1 MNGRMIM
8 SDLSSID
15 EEIAKLEAEQK
26 ISQKKLALLKKSKKA
41 MLKQAEENR
50 KFTKRLELDELV
62 ESTNEK
68 LAETSLQF
76 VTDNNLEAVLIK
88 FEDVLISEYLLTEDL
103 DLKKISNLLDL
114 FSRNVK
120 TIEKIFN
127 LFNDSTD
134 LVRISYDDQTF
145 KSITLHVFGR
155 EYAIKIDAKDDEHL
169 TVRLTTEIDYRSDR
183 VIIRSG
189 NVEYEVSMSD
199 SYDSFDIDASVS
211 GDCSIDQF
219 DETFE
224 RLAKELDKTE
234 IEEL

>member
-1 MNGRMIM
+1 MIM

-15 EEIAKLEAEQK
+15 KEIAKLEAEQK
-26 ISQKKLALLKKSKKA
+26 NSQKKLDLLKKSKKA

-62 ESTNEK
+62 ESANEK

-76 VTDNNLEAVLIK
+76 VNDNNLEAVLVK
-88 FEDVLISEYLLTEDL
+88 LDDVHLSEYILTEDL
-103 DLKKISNLLDL
+103 DLKKISEFVDL

-120 TIEKIFN
+120 TIEKILN

-145 KSITLHVFGR
+145 KFITLQVFGR

-189 NVEYEVSMSD
+189 NVEYEVSISD

-224 RLAKELDKTE
+224 RLAKELDKAE
-234 IEEL
+234 VEEL

>member
-1 MNGRMIM
+1 M

-15 EEIAKLEAEQK
+15 KEIAKLEAEQK
-26 ISQKKLALLKKSKKA
+26 NSQKKLNLLKKSKKA

-76 VTDNNLEAVLIK
+76 VNDNTLEAVLIK
-88 FEDVLISEYLLTEDL
+88 FEDVHLSEYLLTEDL
-103 DLKKISNLLDL
+103 DLKKISGFLEL

-120 TIEKIFN
+120 TIEKILN

-134 LVRISYDDQTF
+134 LVRISYNDQTF
-145 KSITLHVFGR
+145 KFITLHVFGR

-183 VIIRSG
+183 VIIRSD

-224 RLAKELDKTE
+224 RLAKELDKAE
-234 IEEL
+234 VEEL

>member
-1 MNGRMIM
+1 M

-26 ISQKKLALLKKSKKA
+26 NSQKKLDLLKKSKKS
-41 MLKQAEENR
+41 MLKQAKENR
-50 KFTKRLELDELV
+50 KLSKRLELDELV
-62 ESTNEK
+62 ESANEK

-76 VTDNNLEAVLIK
+76 VNDNTLEAVLIK
-88 FEDVLISEYLLTEDL
+88 LDDSHVSEYILTDDL
-103 DLKKISNLLDL
+103 DLKKISEFVDL

-120 TIEKIFN
+120 TIEKILN

-134 LVRISYDDQTF
+134 LVRINYDDKMF
-145 KSITLHVFGR
+145 KSITFSIFDR
-155 EYAIKIDAKDDEHL
+155 EYSINIVAKDDEHL
-169 TVRLTTEIDYRSDR
+169 TVKLTTEIDYRSDR

-211 GDCSIDQF
+211 DKCSI
-219 DETFE
+219 EELNKTLA
-224 RLAKELDKTE
+224 RLSFELDKAE
-234 IEEL
+234 VEEL

>member
-1 MNGRMIM
+1 M

-26 ISQKKLALLKKSKKA
+26 NSQKKLNLLKKSKKT

-76 VTDNNLEAVLIK
+76 VNDNTLEAVLIK
-88 FEDVLISEYLLTEDL
+88 LDEVHLSEYILTDDL
-103 DLKKISNLLDL
+103 DLKKISKFLDL

-127 LFNDSTD
+127 AFNESTD
-134 LVRISYDDQTF
+134 LVRIDYDDKTF
-145 KSITLHVFGR
+145 KSITFNIFGR
-155 EYAIKIDAKDDEHL
+155 EYAINIVAKDDEHL
-169 TVRLTTEIDYRSDR
+169 TVKLTTEIDYRSDR
-183 VIIRSG
+183 VIIKSG
-189 NVEYEVSMSD
+189 KIEYEISMDNSCN
-199 SYDSFDIDASVS
+199 SYDSFNIDASVS

-224 RLAKELDKTE
+224 RLAKELDKAE
-234 IEEL
+234 VEEL

>member
-1 MNGRMIM
+1 M

-15 EEIAKLEAEQK
+15 KEIAKLEAEQK
-26 ISQKKLALLKKSKKA
+26 NFQKKLNLLKKSKKA

-76 VTDNNLEAVLIK
+76 VNDNNLEAVLVK
-88 FEDVLISEYLLTEDL
+88 LDDVYLSEYILTDDL
-103 DLKKISNLLDL
+103 DLKKISKFLDL

-120 TIEKIFN
+120 TIEKILN

-134 LVRISYDDQTF
+134 LVRINYDDQTF
-145 KSITLHVFGR
+145 KFITLHVFGR
-155 EYAIKIDAKDDEHL
+155 EYSINIVAKDDEHL
-169 TVRLTTEIDYRSDR
+169 TVKLTTEIDYRSDR
-183 VIIRSG
+183 VIIRSS

-199 SYDSFDIDASVS
+199 SYDSFNIDASVS
-211 GDCSIDQF
+211 DKCSI
-219 DETFE
+219 EELNKTLG
-224 RLAKELDKTE
+224 RLSLELDKAE
-234 IEEL
+234 VEKL

>member
-1 MNGRMIM
+1 MIM

-15 EEIAKLEAEQK
+15 KEIAKLEAEQK
-26 ISQKKLALLKKSKKA
+26 NFQKKLNLLKKSKKA

-76 VTDNNLEAVLIK
+76 VNDNNLEAVLVK
-88 FEDVLISEYLLTEDL
+88 LDDVYLSEYILTDDL
-103 DLKKISNLLDL
+103 DLKKISKFLDL

-120 TIEKIFN
+120 TIEKILN

-134 LVRISYDDQTF
+134 LVRINYDDQTF
-145 KSITLHVFGR
+145 KFITLHVFGR
-155 EYAIKIDAKDDEHL
+155 EYSINIVAKDDEHL
-169 TVRLTTEIDYRSDR
+169 TVKLTTEIDYRSDR
-183 VIIRSG
+183 VIIRSS

-199 SYDSFDIDASVS
+199 SYDSFNIDASVS
-211 GDCSIDQF
+211 DKCSI
-219 DETFE
+219 EELNKTLG
-224 RLAKELDKTE
+224 RLSLELDKAE
-234 IEEL
+234 VEKL

>member
-1 MNGRMIM
+1 M

-26 ISQKKLALLKKSKKA
+26 NSQKKLDLLKKSKKA

-50 KFTKRLELDELV
+50 KFAKLLEFDELID
-62 ESTNEK
+62 SANEK

-76 VTDNNLEAVLIK
+76 VNDNTLEAVLLK
-88 FEDVLISEYLLTEDL
+88 LDGVHLSEYILTDDL
-103 DLKKISNLLDL
+103 DLQKISEFLNL

-120 TIEKIFN
+120 TIEKIFST
-127 LFNDSTD
+127 FNDSTD
-134 LVRISYDDQTF
+134 LVRINYDDKTF
-145 KSITLHVFGR
+145 KSITFDIFGR
-155 EYAIKIDAKDDEHL
+155 EYSINIVAKDDNHL
-169 TVRLTTEIDYRSDR
+169 TVKLTVEIDYRSDR
-183 VIIRSG
+183 VIIKSEKI
-189 NVEYEVSMSD
+189 EYEVSMSD

-224 RLAKELDKTE
+224 RLAKELDKAE
-234 IEEL
+234 VEEL

>member
-1 MNGRMIM
+1 M

-26 ISQKKLALLKKSKKA
+26 NSQKKLNLLKKSKKA

-50 KFTKRLELDELV
+50 KLSKRLELDELV

-76 VTDNNLEAVLIK
+76 VNDNTLEAVLIK
-88 FEDVLISEYLLTEDL
+88 FEDVFLSEYLLTEDL
-103 DLKKISNLLDL
+103 DLKKISGFLEL

-120 TIEKIFN
+120 TIEKILN

-145 KSITLHVFGR
+145 KSITFNIFGR
-155 EYAIKIDAKDDEHL
+155 EYSINIVAKCDEHL
-169 TVRLTTEIDYRSDR
+169 TVKLTTEIDYRSDR

-199 SYDSFDIDASVS
+199 SYDSFNIDASVS
-211 GDCSIDQF
+211 DECS
-219 DETFE
+219 
-224 RLAKELDKTE
+224 
-234 IEEL
+234 IEELNKTLGRLSFELEKAEVEEL

>member
-1 MNGRMIM
+1 M
-8 SDLSSID
+8 SNLSSID

-26 ISQKKLALLKKSKKA
+26 NSQKKLDLLKKSKKA

-50 KFTKRLELDELV
+50 KFAELLELDELV
-62 ESTNEK
+62 ESANEK
-68 LAETSLQF
+68 LADTSLQF
-76 VTDNNLEAVLIK
+76 VNDNTLEAVLL
-88 FEDVLISEYLLTEDL
+88 ELGDVHLSEYILTDDL
-103 DLKKISNLLDL
+103 DLQKISEFLNL

-120 TIEKIFN
+120 TIEKIFGT
-127 LFNDSTD
+127 FNDSTD

-145 KSITLHVFGR
+145 KFITLHVFGR

-211 GDCSIDQF
+211 CDCSIDQF

-224 RLAKELDKTE
+224 RLAKELDKVE
-234 IEEL
+234 VEEL

>member
-1 MNGRMIM
+1 M
-8 SDLSSID
+8 SNLSAIE

-26 ISQKKLALLKKSKKA
+26 NSQKKLNLLKKSKKT
-41 MLKQAEENR
+41 MLKQAEEDR
-50 KFTKRLELDELV
+50 KLSKRLELDELV
-62 ESTNEK
+62 ESANEK

-76 VTDNNLEAVLIK
+76 VNDNTLEAVLIK
-88 FEDVLISEYLLTEDL
+88 FEDVHLSEYLLTEDL

-120 TIEKIFN
+120 TIEKIFSA
-127 LFNDSTD
+127 FNDSTD

-145 KSITLHVFGR
+145 KFITLHVFGR

-169 TVRLTTEIDYRSDR
+169 TVRLTAEIDYRSDR

-224 RLAKELDKTE
+224 RLAKELDKAE
-234 IEEL
+234 VEEL

>member
-1 MNGRMIM
+1 M

-15 EEIAKLEAEQK
+15 KEIAKLEAEQK
-26 ISQKKLALLKKSKKA
+26 NSQKKLDLLKKSKKA

-50 KFTKRLELDELV
+50 KFAKLLEFDELID
-62 ESTNEK
+62 SANEK
-68 LAETSLQF
+68 LADTSLQF
-76 VTDNNLEAVLIK
+76 VNDNTLEAVLLK
-88 FEDVLISEYLLTEDL
+88 LGDVHLSEYILTDDL
-103 DLKKISNLLDL
+103 DLQKISEFLNL

-120 TIEKIFN
+120 TIEKIFGT
-127 LFNDSTD
+127 FNDSTD

-145 KSITLHVFGR
+145 KFITLHVFGR

-224 RLAKELDKTE
+224 RLAKELDKAE
-234 IEEL
+234 VEEL

>member
-15 EEIAKLEAEQK
+15 KEIAKLEAEQK
-26 ISQKKLALLKKSKKA
+26 NSQKKLALLKKSKDA
-41 MLKQAEENR
+41 MLKRAEEDR
-50 KFTKRLELDELV
+50 KFTKRLELDELID
-62 ESTNEK
+62 SANEK
-68 LAETSLQF
+68 LADTSLQF
-76 VTDNNLEAVLIK
+76 VNDNTLEAVLIK
-88 FEDVLISEYLLTEDL
+88 LDEVHLSEYILTDDL
-103 DLKKISNLLDL
+103 DLQKISGFLEL

-120 TIEKIFN
+120 TIEKILN

-145 KSITLHVFGR
+145 KFITLHVFCR
-155 EYAIKIDAKDDEHL
+155 EYTIKIDAKGDEHL

-211 GDCSIDQF
+211 DKCS
-219 DETFE
+219 
-224 RLAKELDKTE
+224 
-234 IEEL
+234 IEELNKTLESLSFELEKAEVEEL

>member
-1 MNGRMIM
+1 M

-26 ISQKKLALLKKSKKA
+26 NSQKKLDLLKKSKKA

-50 KFTKRLELDELV
+50 KSAKRLELDELI
-62 ESTNEK
+62 ESANEK

-76 VTDNNLEAVLIK
+76 VNDNTLEAVLIK
-88 FEDVLISEYLLTEDL
+88 LDEVHLSEYILTDDL
-103 DLKKISNLLDL
+103 DLQKISKFLDL
-114 FSRNVK
+114 FSRNVR
-120 TIEKIFN
+120 TIEKIFSA
-127 LFNDSTD
+127 FNESTD

-145 KSITLHVFGR
+145 KFITLHVFGR
-155 EYAIKIDAKDDEHL
+155 EYSINIVAKDDEHL
-169 TVRLTTEIDYRSDR
+169 TVRLTTEIDYRSNR

-189 NVEYEVSMSD
+189 DVEYEVSMSD

-224 RLAKELDKTE
+224 RLAKELDKAE
-234 IEEL
+234 VEEL

>member
-1 MNGRMIM
+1 M

-15 EEIAKLEAEQK
+15 KEIAKLEAEQK
-26 ISQKKLALLKKSKKA
+26 NSQKKLNLLKKSKKA
-41 MLKQAEENR
+41 MLKQAEEDR
-50 KFTKRLELDELV
+50 KFAKLLEFDELID
-62 ESTNEK
+62 SANEK
-68 LAETSLQF
+68 LADTSLQF
-76 VTDNNLEAVLIK
+76 VNDNTLEAVLLK
-88 FEDVLISEYLLTEDL
+88 LGDVHLSEYILTDDL
-103 DLKKISNLLDL
+103 DLQKISEFLNL

-120 TIEKIFN
+120 TIEKILN

-145 KSITLHVFGR
+145 KFITLHVFGR

-199 SYDSFDIDASVS
+199 SYESFNIDASVS
-211 GDCSIDQF
+211 DKCSI
-219 DETFE
+219 EELNKTLG
-224 RLAKELDKTE
+224 RLSFELDKAE
-234 IEEL
+234 VEEL

>member
-1 MNGRMIM
+1 M

-15 EEIAKLEAEQK
+15 KEIAKLESEQK
-26 ISQKKLALLKKSKKA
+26 NSQKKLDLLKKSKKA

-50 KFTKRLELDELV
+50 KLSKHLELDELV
-62 ESTNEK
+62 ESANEK

-76 VTDNNLEAVLIK
+76 ANDNTLEAVLIK
-88 FEDVLISEYLLTEDL
+88 LDDSHVSEYILTDDL
-103 DLKKISNLLDL
+103 DLKKISKFLDL

-127 LFNDSTD
+127 TFNESTD
-134 LVRISYDDQTF
+134 LVRINYDDKTF
-145 KSITLHVFGR
+145 KSITFNIFGR
-155 EYAIKIDAKDDEHL
+155 EYSINIVAKDDEHL

-189 NVEYEVSMSD
+189 NVEYEISMTD

-211 GDCSIDQF
+211 DTCSI
-219 DETFE
+219 EELNKT
-224 RLAKELDKTE
+224 LAHLSFELDKAE
-234 IEEL
+234 VEEL

>member
-1 MNGRMIM
+1 M
-8 SDLSSID
+8 SNLSAID

-26 ISQKKLALLKKSKKA
+26 NSQKKLDLLKKSKKA

-50 KFTKRLELDELV
+50 KSAKRLELDELI
-62 ESTNEK
+62 ESANEK

-76 VTDNNLEAVLIK
+76 VNDNTLEAVLIK
-88 FEDVLISEYLLTEDL
+88 LDEVHLSEYILTDDL
-103 DLKKISNLLDL
+103 DLQKISKFLDL
-114 FSRNVK
+114 FSRNVR
-120 TIEKIFN
+120 TIEKIFSA
-127 LFNDSTD
+127 FNESTD
-134 LVRISYDDQTF
+134 LVRINYDDKTF
-145 KSITLHVFGR
+145 KSITFNIFGR
-155 EYAIKIDAKDDEHL
+155 EYSINIVAKDDSHL
-169 TVRLTTEIDYRSDR
+169 TVKLTTEIDYRSDR

-224 RLAKELDKTE
+224 RLAKELDKAE
-234 IEEL
+234 VEEL

>member
-15 EEIAKLEAEQK
+15 KEIAKLEAEQK
-26 ISQKKLALLKKSKKA
+26 NSQKKLNLLKKSKKA

-76 VTDNNLEAVLIK
+76 VNDNTLEAVLVK
-88 FEDVLISEYLLTEDL
+88 LDDVHLSEYILTDDL
-103 DLKKISNLLDL
+103 DLKKISKFLDL

-127 LFNDSTD
+127 AFNDSTD

-145 KSITLHVFGR
+145 KFITLHVFGR
-155 EYAIKIDAKDDEHL
+155 EYAIKIDAKDYEHL

-211 GDCSIDQF
+211 DKCSI
-219 DETFE
+219 EELNKTLG
-224 RLAKELDKTE
+224 RLSFELDKAE
-234 IEEL
+234 VEEL

>member
-1 MNGRMIM
+1 M

-15 EEIAKLEAEQK
+15 EEIVKLEAEQK
-26 ISQKKLALLKKSKKA
+26 NSQKKLDLLKKSKNA
-41 MLKQAEENR
+41 MLKQAEETR
-50 KFTKRLELDELV
+50 KLSKRLELDELV
-62 ESTNEK
+62 ESANEK
-68 LAETSLQF
+68 LADTSLQF
-76 VTDNNLEAVLIK
+76 VNDNTLEAVLVK
-88 FEDVLISEYLLTEDL
+88 LDDVHLSEYILTDDL
-103 DLKKISNLLDL
+103 DLQKISKFLDL

-120 TIEKIFN
+120 TIEKIFSA
-127 LFNDSTD
+127 FNESTD
-134 LVRISYDDQTF
+134 LVRINYDDKTF
-145 KSITLHVFGR
+145 KSITFNIFGR

-224 RLAKELDKTE
+224 RLAKELDKAE
-234 IEEL
+234 VEEL

>member
-1 MNGRMIM
+1 M

-26 ISQKKLALLKKSKKA
+26 NSQKKLNLLKKSKKA
-41 MLKQAEENR
+41 MLKRAEEDR
-50 KFTKRLELDELV
+50 KISKRLELDELV
-62 ESTNEK
+62 ESANEK

-76 VTDNNLEAVLIK
+76 VNDNTLEAVLIK
-88 FEDVLISEYLLTEDL
+88 FEDVHLSEYLLTEDL
-103 DLKKISNLLDL
+103 DLKKISRFLEL
-114 FSRNVK
+114 FSCNVK
-120 TIEKIFN
+120 TIEKILN

-145 KSITLHVFGR
+145 KFITLHVFGR

-224 RLAKELDKTE
+224 RLAKELDKAE
-234 IEEL
+234 VEEL

>member
-1 MNGRMIM
+1 M

-26 ISQKKLALLKKSKKA
+26 NSQKKLDLLKKSKKT
-41 MLKQAEENR
+41 MLKRAEEDR
-50 KFTKRLELDELV
+50 KLSKRLELDELV
-62 ESTNEK
+62 ESANEK

-76 VTDNNLEAVLIK
+76 VNDNNLEAVLIK
-88 FEDVLISEYLLTEDL
+88 FEDVHLSEYTLTDDL
-103 DLKKISNLLDL
+103 DLKKISGFLEL
-114 FSRNVK
+114 FSSNVK
-120 TIEKIFN
+120 TIEKILN

-134 LVRISYDDQTF
+134 LVRINYDDQTF
-145 KSITLHVFGR
+145 KFITLHVFGR
-155 EYAIKIDAKDDEHL
+155 EYSTNIVAKDDEHL

-224 RLAKELDKTE
+224 RLAKELEKAE
-234 IEEL
+234 VEEL

>member
-1 MNGRMIM
+1 M

-15 EEIAKLEAEQK
+15 KEIAKLEAEQMN
-26 ISQKKLALLKKSKKA
+26 SQKKLNLLKKSKKA
-41 MLKQAEENR
+41 MLKRAEEDR
-50 KFTKRLELDELV
+50 KFAKLLEFDELID
-62 ESTNEK
+62 SANEK
-68 LAETSLQF
+68 LADTSLQF
-76 VTDNNLEAVLIK
+76 VNDNTLEAVLLK
-88 FEDVLISEYLLTEDL
+88 LGDVHLSEYILTDDL
-103 DLKKISNLLDL
+103 DLQKISEFLNL

-120 TIEKIFN
+120 TIEKILN

-145 KSITLHVFGR
+145 KFITLHVFGR

-199 SYDSFDIDASVS
+199 SYDSFNIDASVS
-211 GDCSIDQF
+211 DKCSI
-219 DETFE
+219 EELNKTLG
-224 RLAKELDKTE
+224 RLSFELDKAE
-234 IEEL
+234 VEEL

>member
-1 MNGRMIM
+1 M

-15 EEIAKLEAEQK
+15 KEIAKLEAEQK
-26 ISQKKLALLKKSKKA
+26 NSQKKLNLLKKSKKA
-41 MLKQAEENR
+41 MLKQAEEDR
-50 KFTKRLELDELV
+50 KFAKLLEFDELID
-62 ESTNEK
+62 SANEK
-68 LAETSLQF
+68 LADTSLQF
-76 VTDNNLEAVLIK
+76 VNDNTLEAVLLK
-88 FEDVLISEYLLTEDL
+88 LGDVHLSEYILTDDL
-103 DLKKISNLLDL
+103 DLQKISEFLNL

-120 TIEKIFN
+120 TIEKILN

-145 KSITLHVFGR
+145 KFITLHVFGR

-199 SYDSFDIDASVS
+199 SYDSFNIDASVS
-211 GDCSIDQF
+211 DKCSI
-219 DETFE
+219 EELNKTLG
-224 RLAKELDKTE
+224 RLSFELDKAE
-234 IEEL
+234 VEEL

>member
-1 MNGRMIM
+1 M

>member
-1 MNGRMIM
+1 M

-15 EEIAKLEAEQK
+15 KEIAKLEAEQK
-26 ISQKKLALLKKSKKA
+26 NSQKKLDLLKKSKKA

-50 KFTKRLELDELV
+50 KLSKRLELDELV
-62 ESTNEK
+62 ESANEK

-76 VTDNNLEAVLIK
+76 VNDNTLEAVLIK
-88 FEDVLISEYLLTEDL
+88 LDEVHLSEYILTDDL
-103 DLKKISNLLDL
+103 DLQKISKFLDL

-120 TIEKIFN
+120 TIEKIFSA
-127 LFNDSTD
+127 FNESTD
-134 LVRISYDDQTF
+134 LVRINYDDKTF
-145 KSITLHVFGR
+145 KSITFNIFGR
-155 EYAIKIDAKDDEHL
+155 EYSINIVAKDDDHL
-169 TVRLTTEIDYRSDR
+169 TVKLTTEIDYRSDR

-189 NVEYEVSMSD
+189 KVEYEVSMSD

-224 RLAKELDKTE
+224 RLAKELDKAE
-234 IEEL
+234 VEEL

>member
-1 MNGRMIM
+1 M

-26 ISQKKLALLKKSKKA
+26 NSQKKLNLLKKSKNA

-50 KFTKRLELDELV
+50 KLSKRLELDELV

-68 LAETSLQF
+68 LAETSIQF
-76 VTDNNLEAVLIK
+76 VNDNNLEAVLVK
-88 FEDVLISEYLLTEDL
+88 LDDVRLSEYILTEDL
-103 DLKKISNLLDL
+103 DLKKISGFLEL

-120 TIEKIFN
+120 TIEKILN

-134 LVRISYDDQTF
+134 LIRISYDDKMFKFITF
-145 KSITLHVFGR
+145 NIFGR

-169 TVRLTTEIDYRSDR
+169 TVRLTTEINYRSDR

-224 RLAKELDKTE
+224 RLAKELDKAE
-234 IEEL
+234 VEEL

>member
-1 MNGRMIM
+1 M

-15 EEIAKLEAEQK
+15 KEIAKLEAEQK
-26 ISQKKLALLKKSKKA
+26 NSQKKLNLLKKSKKA

-50 KFTKRLELDELV
+50 KFIKRLELDELV

-76 VTDNNLEAVLIK
+76 LNDNTLEAVLIK
-88 FEDVLISEYLLTEDL
+88 LDDSHVSEYILTDDL
-103 DLKKISNLLDL
+103 DLKKISKFLDL

-127 LFNDSTD
+127 AFNESTD
-134 LVRISYDDQTF
+134 LVRINYDDKTF
-145 KSITLHVFGR
+145 KSITFSIFGR
-155 EYAIKIDAKDDEHL
+155 EYSINIVAKDDNHL
-169 TVRLTTEIDYRSDR
+169 TVKLTTEIDYRSDR

-199 SYDSFDIDASVS
+199 SYDSFNIDASVS

-224 RLAKELDKTE
+224 RLAKELDKAE
-234 IEEL
+234 VEEL

>member
-1 MNGRMIM
+1 M

-15 EEIAKLEAEQK
+15 KEIAKLEAEQK
-26 ISQKKLALLKKSKKA
+26 NSQKKLDLLKKSKKA
-41 MLKQAEENR
+41 MLKRAEEDR
-50 KFTKRLELDELV
+50 KLSKRLELDELV
-62 ESTNEK
+62 ESANEK

-76 VTDNNLEAVLIK
+76 VNDNNLEAVLVK
-88 FEDVLISEYLLTEDL
+88 LDDVHLSEYLLTEDL
-103 DLKKISNLLDL
+103 DLKKISKFLDL

-127 LFNDSTD
+127 AFNESTD
-134 LVRISYDDQTF
+134 LVRINYDDKTF
-145 KSITLHVFGR
+145 KSITFNIFGR
-155 EYAIKIDAKDDEHL
+155 EYSINIAAKDDNHL
-169 TVRLTTEIDYRSDR
+169 TVKLTTEIDYRSDR

-219 DETFE
+219 DETLE
-224 RLAKELDKTE
+224 RLSFELDKAE
-234 IEEL
+234 VEEL

>member
-1 MNGRMIM
+1 M

-26 ISQKKLALLKKSKKA
+26 NSQKKLDLLKKSKKA
-41 MLKQAEENR
+41 MLKRAEEDR
-50 KFTKRLELDELV
+50 KLSKRLELDELV

-76 VTDNNLEAVLIK
+76 VNDNNLEAVLIK
-88 FEDVLISEYLLTEDL
+88 FEDVHLSEYLLTEDL
-103 DLKKISNLLDL
+103 DLKKISGFLEL

-120 TIEKIFN
+120 TIEKIFST
-127 LFNDSTD
+127 FNDSTD
-134 LVRISYDDQTF
+134 LVRIDYDDKTF
-145 KSITLHVFGR
+145 KSITFNIFGR
-155 EYAIKIDAKDDEHL
+155 EYSINIVAKDDEHL
-169 TVRLTTEIDYRSDR
+169 TVKLTTEIDYRSDR

-224 RLAKELDKTE
+224 RLAKELDKAE
-234 IEEL
+234 VEEL